1 MSPMPTVLT
10 FPWRPRDKA
19 KGFIGIINP
28 MLKKTTRRYRWYA
41 CFSEPKK
48 KKKAFLQGLRQEQRR
63 LKLHKGKKLIGKR
76 SLTPS

>member
-10 FPWRPRDKA
+10 FLWRPRDKA

-28 MLKKTTRRYRWYA
+28 MLKKTTRRSRWYA
-41 CFSEPKK
+41 CFSEPK
-48 KKKAFLQGLRQEQRR
+48 KKKAFLQGLRQEQRT
-63 LKLHKGKKLIGKR
+63 LKLHKGKKLIGKG